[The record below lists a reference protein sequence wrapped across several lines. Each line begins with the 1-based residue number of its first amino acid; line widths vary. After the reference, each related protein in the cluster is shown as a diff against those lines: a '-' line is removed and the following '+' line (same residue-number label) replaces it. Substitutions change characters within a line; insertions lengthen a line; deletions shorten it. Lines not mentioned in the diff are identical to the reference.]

1 LLRRIRLAC
10 RLEVGLRAS
19 HGGRTNLK
27 ISAMYATV
35 GKKGRWDLGRESQE
49 RDAFPADAGQ
59 DVSRRESHLERGLT
73 HACAARFSGKSSAP
87 RRRWAWG
94 TLLVA
99 ALFAAMPAAAQSIL
113 PSSFGGWT
121 QKSTASFTPPAGAAG
136 AAAAEYG
143 FTSGTQSSY
152 ARGSDQLTVTLYRM
166 KDPSGAY
173 GEYSYLRTP
182 DMHYANLGA
191 YSAIS
196 DSHALVLDGNLLL
209 DVAGRDLTKA
219 DSSLKALVAAISP
232 HAEQGALPTL
242 MNDLPAKG
250 LVPRTDHYILG
261 PVVLNQ
267 LFPVAMGSSLGFS
280 DGAEAEVAKYR
291 AGGQDTTL
299 LLVDYPTPQFA
310 STKLKQ
316 LEQQFDINDSQN
328 NNASTPLYAKRE
340 LTSLIFVAGAKSQT
354 EASALLGHV
363 QSGEVLTW
371 NEPTFQFTQ
380 PGIGAVVVGT
390 IVGSGIICLFA
401 LISGLAFGGVRL
413 VVKRA
418 LPDRVFDRSDQL
430 EILQLGLASKPIK
443 SEDFYG

>member
-1 LLRRIRLAC
+1 
-10 RLEVGLRAS
+10 
-19 HGGRTNLK
+19 
-27 ISAMYATV
+27 MYATV
-35 GKKGRWDLGRESQE
+35 GKKGRWNLGREPQY
-49 RDAFPADAGQ
+49 DAFPAAASSG
-59 DVSRRESHLERGLT
+59 VSHREFNADKGLT
-73 HACAARFSGKSSAP
+73 RGCGQRFSGRPSAHRQP
-87 RRRWAWG
+87 WALG
-94 TLLVA
+94 VLLAV
-99 ALFAAMPAAAQSIL
+99 ALFAMPAGAQSIL
-113 PSSFGGWT
+113 PSSFAGWT
-121 QKSTASFTPPAGAAG
+121 QKSAASFTPPSGAAA

-143 FTSGTQSSY
+143 FSSGTQSAY
-152 ARGSDQLTVTLYRM
+152 AHGSDQLNVTLYRM
-166 KDPSGAY
+166 KDPSAAY

-182 DMHYANLGA
+182 DMRYANLGA
-191 YSAIS
+191 YCAIS
-196 DSHALVLDGNLLL
+196 DSRALVLDGNLLL
-209 DVAGRDLTKA
+209 DIEGRGLPKL
-219 DSSLKALVAAISP
+219 DSSLKSLVGAIAP

-250 LVPRTDHYILG
+250 LVPETDRYVLG

-267 LFPVAMGSSLGFS
+267 LFPVAMGNSLGFS
-280 DGAEAEVAKYR
+280 DGAEAEIAKYR
-291 AGGQDTTL
+291 ADGQDLML

-310 STKLKQ
+310 SMKLKQ
-316 LEQQFDINDSQN
+316 LKQQFDINDSQN
-328 NNASTPLYAKRE
+328 NNASTPLYAKRG
-340 LTSLIFVAGAKSQT
+340 LTSLIFVAGAKSQAQ
-354 EASALLGHV
+354 ASALLGNV
-363 QSGEVLTW
+363 KSGEVLTW